1 MKKVS
6 LIMMLATMLMATSCG
21 NLIQKKEAKETENLT
36 EAEQQP
42 VTEVEQVQQP
52 KVQRAAFIPTE
63 NTPDFVDAAERSV
76 DAVVHIMTKVVKQS
90 NTYEDFFGA
99 LLGQLYGYPGQT
111 RNNTMVAYGSGVVL
125 TPDGYIVTN
134 NHVVEG
140 ADEVEVTFNNKV
152 KKTATI
158 IGTDPTTDLALIKVD
173 ASDLEYLTFGDSD
186 NVRIGEWVL
195 AVGNPFNLT
204 STVTAGIVSAKARN
218 LSILGEGTSVESFI
232 QTDAAVNPGN
242 SGGALVNTKGE
253 LVIPYQYETPSESN
267 GNDFHEGLCAVVVD
281 GDYEWFSYIDK
292 TGKLAFPGIFSQ
304 AGDFSEGL
312 AAVTTT
318 GEEIQRGYI
327 DHSGKMVI
335 TLPEGWWGRKFHDGV
350 AQTLKYDSCF
360 VIDKT
365 GKRLF
370 QVNGDIV
377 YTGNDMIYSH
387 GLAVVIGKGK
397 YEHIWGLMDKRGRI
411 TFCLDEE
418 DN

>member
-1 MKKVS
+1 MMKS
-6 LIMMLATMLMATSCG
+6 FLTML
-21 NLIQKKEAKETENLT
+21 
-36 EAEQQP
+36 
-42 VTEVEQVQQP
+42 
-52 KVQRAAFIPTE
+52 
-63 NTPDFVDAAERSV
+63 
-76 DAVVHIMTKVVKQS
+76 
-90 NTYEDFFGA
+90 
-99 LLGQLYGYPGQT
+99 LLC
-111 RNNTMVAYGSGVVL
+111 
-125 TPDGYIVTN
+125 
-134 NHVVEG
+134 
-140 ADEVEVTFNNKV
+140 
-152 KKTATI
+152 TATI
-158 IGTDPTTDLALIKVD
+158 ISCNGKQNQAQAVTAAKDDPEVTVEEEPYDFEALAKAIEGSTYIYMLDCGALSVDKGDERFYIDLQGNILDSRPEEEVDPNALRARYNDGLYGYVD
-173 ASDLEYLTFGDSD
+173 ADNKLVIPYRYHFACDFSDGM
-186 NVRIGEWVL
+186 
-195 AVGNPFNLT
+195 
-204 STVTAGIVSAKARN
+204 
-218 LSILGEGTSVESFI
+218 
-232 QTDAAVNPGN
+232 
-242 SGGALVNTKGE
+242 ALVINDSYLVGYINTKGE

-292 TGKLAFPGIFSQ
+292 TGKLAFPGVFSE

-312 AAVTTT
+312 AAVSTT
-318 GEEIQRGYI
+318 GEEIRRGYI

-370 QVNGDIV
+370 QVNRDIV
-377 YTGNDMIYSH
+377 YTGNDIIYSH

>member
-1 MKKVS
+1 
-6 LIMMLATMLMATSCG
+6 MLTMLLFC
-21 NLIQKKEAKETENLT
+21 I
-36 EAEQQP
+36 
-42 VTEVEQVQQP
+42 
-52 KVQRAAFIPTE
+52 
-63 NTPDFVDAAERSV
+63 
-76 DAVVHIMTKVVKQS
+76 
-90 NTYEDFFGA
+90 
-99 LLGQLYGYPGQT
+99 
-111 RNNTMVAYGSGVVL
+111 
-125 TPDGYIVTN
+125 
-134 NHVVEG
+134 
-140 ADEVEVTFNNKV
+140 
-152 KKTATI
+152 ATI
-158 IGTDPTTDLALIKVD
+158 ISCNGKQNQVQAVTAAKDAPEATVEEEPYNFEALAKAVEGSTYIYMLDCGVLSVDKGDERFYVDLQGNILDSRPEEEVDPNALMARYNDGLFGYVD
-173 ASDLEYLTFGDSD
+173 ADKNLVIPYRYHFACDFSDGMGLVINDSH
-186 NVRIGEWVL
+186 L
-195 AVGNPFNLT
+195 VGY
-204 STVTAGIVSAKARN
+204 I
-218 LSILGEGTSVESFI
+218 
-232 QTDAAVNPGN
+232 
-242 SGGALVNTKGE
+242 NTKGE

-292 TGKLAFPGIFSQ
+292 TGKLAFPGVFSQ

-377 YTGNDMIYSH
+377 YTGNGIFYSH

-411 TFCLDEE
+411 TFCLDE
-418 DN
+418 DD

>member
-1 MKKVS
+1 
-6 LIMMLATMLMATSCG
+6 MLLFC
-21 NLIQKKEAKETENLT
+21 I
-36 EAEQQP
+36 
-42 VTEVEQVQQP
+42 
-52 KVQRAAFIPTE
+52 
-63 NTPDFVDAAERSV
+63 
-76 DAVVHIMTKVVKQS
+76 
-90 NTYEDFFGA
+90 
-99 LLGQLYGYPGQT
+99 
-111 RNNTMVAYGSGVVL
+111 
-125 TPDGYIVTN
+125 
-134 NHVVEG
+134 
-140 ADEVEVTFNNKV
+140 
-152 KKTATI
+152 ATI
-158 IGTDPTTDLALIKVD
+158 ISCNGKQNQVQ
-173 ASDLEYLTFGDSD
+173 
-186 NVRIGEWVL
+186 
-195 AVGNPFNLT
+195 
-204 STVTAGIVSAKARN
+204 TVTAAMDAPEATVEEEPYNFEALAKAVEGSTYIYMLDCGVFSVGKGDEQFYVDLQGNILDSQPEEEVDPNALMARYNDGLFGYVDADKN
-218 LSILGEGTSVESFI
+218 LVIPYQYNFACDFSDGMGLVINDSHLVGY
-232 QTDAAVNPGN
+232 
-242 SGGALVNTKGE
+242 VNTKGE

-292 TGKLAFPGIFSQ
+292 TGKQAFPGIFSQ

-370 QVNGDIV
+370 QVNSDII
-377 YTGNDMIYSH
+377 YTGNDIIYSH

-411 TFCLDEE
+411 TFCLDE
-418 DN
+418 DD

>member
-1 MKKVS
+1 MKNI
-6 LIMMLATMLMATSCG
+6 LTMLLFC
-21 NLIQKKEAKETENLT
+21 I
-36 EAEQQP
+36 
-42 VTEVEQVQQP
+42 
-52 KVQRAAFIPTE
+52 
-63 NTPDFVDAAERSV
+63 
-76 DAVVHIMTKVVKQS
+76 
-90 NTYEDFFGA
+90 
-99 LLGQLYGYPGQT
+99 
-111 RNNTMVAYGSGVVL
+111 
-125 TPDGYIVTN
+125 
-134 NHVVEG
+134 
-140 ADEVEVTFNNKV
+140 
-152 KKTATI
+152 ATI
-158 IGTDPTTDLALIKVD
+158 ISCNGKQNQVQAVTAAMDAPEATVEEEPYNFEALAKAVEGSTYIDMLDCGVFSVDKGDERFYIDLQGNILDSRPEEEVDPNALMARYNDGLFGYVD
-173 ASDLEYLTFGDSD
+173 ADKKLVIPYQYHFACDFSDGMGLVINDSH
-186 NVRIGEWVL
+186 L
-195 AVGNPFNLT
+195 VGY
-204 STVTAGIVSAKARN
+204 
-218 LSILGEGTSVESFI
+218 
-232 QTDAAVNPGN
+232 
-242 SGGALVNTKGE
+242 VNTKGE

-292 TGKLAFPGIFSQ
+292 TGKQAFPGIFSQ

-377 YTGNDMIYSH
+377 YTGNDIIYSH

-411 TFCLDEE
+411 TFCLDE
-418 DN
+418 DD

>member
-1 MKKVS
+1 MKN
-6 LIMMLATMLMATSCG
+6 MLTMLLFC
-21 NLIQKKEAKETENLT
+21 I
-36 EAEQQP
+36 
-42 VTEVEQVQQP
+42 
-52 KVQRAAFIPTE
+52 
-63 NTPDFVDAAERSV
+63 
-76 DAVVHIMTKVVKQS
+76 
-90 NTYEDFFGA
+90 
-99 LLGQLYGYPGQT
+99 
-111 RNNTMVAYGSGVVL
+111 
-125 TPDGYIVTN
+125 
-134 NHVVEG
+134 
-140 ADEVEVTFNNKV
+140 
-152 KKTATI
+152 ATI
-158 IGTDPTTDLALIKVD
+158 ISCNGKQNQVQAVTAAKDAPEATVEEEPYNFEALAKAVEGSTYIYMLDCGVLSVDKGDERFYVDLQGNILDSRPEEEVDPNALMARYNDGLFGYVD
-173 ASDLEYLTFGDSD
+173 ADKNLVIPYRYHFACDFSDGMGLVINDSH
-186 NVRIGEWVL
+186 L
-195 AVGNPFNLT
+195 VGY
-204 STVTAGIVSAKARN
+204 I
-218 LSILGEGTSVESFI
+218 
-232 QTDAAVNPGN
+232 
-242 SGGALVNTKGE
+242 NTKGE

-292 TGKLAFPGIFSQ
+292 TGKLAFPGVFSQ

-377 YTGNDMIYSH
+377 YTGNGIFYSH

-411 TFCLDEE
+411 TFCLDE
-418 DN
+418 DD

>member
-1 MKKVS
+1 MKNI
-6 LIMMLATMLMATSCG
+6 LTMLLFC
-21 NLIQKKEAKETENLT
+21 I
-36 EAEQQP
+36 
-42 VTEVEQVQQP
+42 
-52 KVQRAAFIPTE
+52 
-63 NTPDFVDAAERSV
+63 
-76 DAVVHIMTKVVKQS
+76 
-90 NTYEDFFGA
+90 
-99 LLGQLYGYPGQT
+99 
-111 RNNTMVAYGSGVVL
+111 
-125 TPDGYIVTN
+125 
-134 NHVVEG
+134 
-140 ADEVEVTFNNKV
+140 
-152 KKTATI
+152 ATI
-158 IGTDPTTDLALIKVD
+158 ISCNGKQNQVQ
-173 ASDLEYLTFGDSD
+173 
-186 NVRIGEWVL
+186 
-195 AVGNPFNLT
+195 
-204 STVTAGIVSAKARN
+204 TVTAAMDAPEATVEEEPYNFEALAKAVEGSTYIYMLDCGVFSVGKGDERFYIDMQGN
-218 LSILGEGTSVESFI
+218 ILDSRPEEEVDPNALMARYNDGLFGYV
-232 QTDAAVNPGN
+232 DADKK
-242 SGGALVNTKGE
+242 LVIPYRYHFACDFSDGMGLVINDSHLVGYINTKGE

-377 YTGNDMIYSH
+377 YTGNGIIYSH

-397 YEHIWGLMDKRGRI
+397 YERIWGLMDKRGRI
-411 TFCLDEE
+411 TFCLDE

>member
-1 MKKVS
+1 MKNI
-6 LIMMLATMLMATSCG
+6 LTMLLFC
-21 NLIQKKEAKETENLT
+21 I
-36 EAEQQP
+36 
-42 VTEVEQVQQP
+42 
-52 KVQRAAFIPTE
+52 
-63 NTPDFVDAAERSV
+63 
-76 DAVVHIMTKVVKQS
+76 
-90 NTYEDFFGA
+90 
-99 LLGQLYGYPGQT
+99 
-111 RNNTMVAYGSGVVL
+111 
-125 TPDGYIVTN
+125 
-134 NHVVEG
+134 
-140 ADEVEVTFNNKV
+140 
-152 KKTATI
+152 ATI
-158 IGTDPTTDLALIKVD
+158 ISCNGKQNQVQ
-173 ASDLEYLTFGDSD
+173 
-186 NVRIGEWVL
+186 
-195 AVGNPFNLT
+195 
-204 STVTAGIVSAKARN
+204 TVTAAKDAPEATVEEEPYNFEALAKAVEGSTYIYMLDCGVFSVGKGDEQFYVDLQGNILDSKPEEEVDPNALMARYNDGLFGYVDADKN
-218 LSILGEGTSVESFI
+218 LVIPYQYNFACDFSDGMGLVINDSHLVGY
-232 QTDAAVNPGN
+232 
-242 SGGALVNTKGE
+242 VNTKGE

-312 AAVTTT
+312 AAVTTA

-370 QVNGDIV
+370 QVNRDIV
-377 YTGNDMIYSH
+377 YTGNDIIYSH

-411 TFCLDEE
+411 TFCLDE
-418 DN
+418 DD

>member
-1 MKKVS
+1 MKNI
-6 LIMMLATMLMATSCG
+6 LTMLLFC
-21 NLIQKKEAKETENLT
+21 I
-36 EAEQQP
+36 
-42 VTEVEQVQQP
+42 
-52 KVQRAAFIPTE
+52 
-63 NTPDFVDAAERSV
+63 
-76 DAVVHIMTKVVKQS
+76 
-90 NTYEDFFGA
+90 
-99 LLGQLYGYPGQT
+99 
-111 RNNTMVAYGSGVVL
+111 
-125 TPDGYIVTN
+125 
-134 NHVVEG
+134 
-140 ADEVEVTFNNKV
+140 
-152 KKTATI
+152 ATI
-158 IGTDPTTDLALIKVD
+158 ISCNGKQNQVQ
-173 ASDLEYLTFGDSD
+173 
-186 NVRIGEWVL
+186 
-195 AVGNPFNLT
+195 
-204 STVTAGIVSAKARN
+204 TVTAAMDAPEATVEEEPYNFEALAKAVEGSTYIYMLDCGVFSVGKGDEQFYVDLQGNILDSQPEEEVDPNALMARYNDGLFGYVDADKN
-218 LSILGEGTSVESFI
+218 LVIPYQYNFACDFSDGMGLVINDSHLVGY
-232 QTDAAVNPGN
+232 
-242 SGGALVNTKGE
+242 VNTKGE

-292 TGKLAFPGIFSQ
+292 TGKQAFPGIFSQ

-370 QVNGDIV
+370 QVNRDIV
-377 YTGNDMIYSH
+377 YTGNDIIYSH

-411 TFCLDEE
+411 TFCLDE
-418 DN
+418 DD

>member
-1 MKKVS
+1 
-6 LIMMLATMLMATSCG
+6 ML
-21 NLIQKKEAKETENLT
+21 
-36 EAEQQP
+36 
-42 VTEVEQVQQP
+42 
-52 KVQRAAFIPTE
+52 
-63 NTPDFVDAAERSV
+63 
-76 DAVVHIMTKVVKQS
+76 
-90 NTYEDFFGA
+90 
-99 LLGQLYGYPGQT
+99 LLC
-111 RNNTMVAYGSGVVL
+111 
-125 TPDGYIVTN
+125 
-134 NHVVEG
+134 
-140 ADEVEVTFNNKV
+140 
-152 KKTATI
+152 TATI
-158 IGTDPTTDLALIKVD
+158 ISCNGKQNQAQAVTAAKDDPEVTVEEEPYDFEALAKAIEGSTYIYMLDCGALSVDKGDERFYIDLQGNILDSRPEEEVDPNALRARYNDGLYGYVD
-173 ASDLEYLTFGDSD
+173 ADKRLVIPYRYHFACDFSDGMGLVINDSH
-186 NVRIGEWVL
+186 L
-195 AVGNPFNLT
+195 VGY
-204 STVTAGIVSAKARN
+204 I
-218 LSILGEGTSVESFI
+218 
-232 QTDAAVNPGN
+232 
-242 SGGALVNTKGE
+242 NTKGE

-267 GNDFHEGLCAVVVD
+267 GNDFHEGLCAVVVN

-292 TGKLAFPGIFSQ
+292 TGKLAFPGVFSQ

-318 GEEIQRGYI
+318 GEEIRRGYI

-370 QVNGDIV
+370 QVNRDIV
-377 YTGNDMIYSH
+377 YTGNDIIYSH